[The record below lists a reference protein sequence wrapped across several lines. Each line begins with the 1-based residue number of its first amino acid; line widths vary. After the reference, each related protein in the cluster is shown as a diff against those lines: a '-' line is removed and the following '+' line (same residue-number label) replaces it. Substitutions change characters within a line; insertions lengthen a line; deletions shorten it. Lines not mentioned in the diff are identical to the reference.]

1 VVRGGTVIYGN
12 VTIGDDLVT
21 GHDVLVRDD
30 TTIGDDVLLGTRVV
44 IDGATTVGDGASF
57 QTGAYVP
64 RETDI
69 GDRVFLG
76 PGAVLTNDPHPLRTA
91 GELTGPTLAPDV
103 SIGANA
109 TILPGVTVGAGAFV
123 AAGAV
128 VTRDVPPET
137 LAVGTP
143 ARHEPLPS
151 ALEGGN
157 GT

>member
-1 VVRGGTVIYGN
+1 
-12 VTIGDDLVT
+12 
-21 GHDVLVRDD
+21 
-30 TTIGDDVLLGTRVV
+30 
-44 IDGATTVGDGASF
+44 
-57 QTGAYVP
+57 
-64 RETDI
+64 
-69 GDRVFLG
+69 
-76 PGAVLTNDPHPLRTA
+76 
-91 GELTGPTLAPDV
+91 
-103 SIGANA
+103 
-109 TILPGVTVGAGAFV
+109 VTVGAGAFV